1 MMDVGNEGLVAAWAE
16 LVGVGAGV
24 RNGEGGA
31 VARAEHGAELIAA
44 YGEVHRRYH
53 TVDHLEHLLRAIEL
67 LGDEATDLRAVRYAA
82 WFHDAVYEINSG
94 SELSNEERSAQL
106 AERVLVALGESAEL
120 VADVGRLVRLTA
132 GHDPAPGDA
141 NGAVLCDADLAILG
155 ASADDYARYSE
166 QIRDEYRE
174 IPDELFRPGRAA
186 VLRALLD
193 HDTIYWTQAGRDL
206 FENAARRNVGAEIE
220 QLTLTG
226 E

>member
-1 MMDVGNEGLVAAWAE
+1 MMNVANEGLVAAWAE
-16 LVGVGAGV
+16 LAGVGD
-24 RNGEGGA
+24 REGGA
-31 VARAEHGAELIAA
+31 DYGVDLIAA
-44 YGEVHRRYH
+44 YGEGHRRYH
-53 TVDHLEHLLRAIEL
+53 TVEHLEHLLRAIDL
-67 LGDEATDLRAVRYAA
+67 LGDESTDLRAVRYAA

-106 AERVLVALGESAEL
+106 AERVLAEWGEPAEL
-120 VADVGRLVRLTA
+120 IAEVGRLVRLTA

-141 NGAVLCDADLAILG
+141 NGAALCDADLAILG
-155 ASADDYARYSE
+155 ANTDDYARYSE

-193 HDTIYWTQAGRDL
+193 HDTIYWTHAGREL
-206 FENAARRNVGAEIE
+206 FEEAARRNIEAEIE
-220 QLTLTG
+220 QLTGAKTG